1 MLEHIPTH
9 LIGGPL
15 GAGKTSLIRHL
26 LDQKPADE
34 RWAVLINEFGQI
46 GLDAALLTTEADG
59 ISLAEIPGGCL
70 CCVNGMPFQV
80 GLARLLRQ
88 AQPDRLL
95 IEPSGLGH
103 PAELLRQL
111 RQPPWQNVLSVQPTV
126 LVLYAAALSRGEPL
140 PDSQQQA
147 LASLLSEQRQ
157 QHQALSDWRKAV
169 RDYADNA
176 LAASTKLIDGSAS
189 FDDLRPSLDRM
200 ASDLAQAQK
209 LGSDFRAQAYD
220 DFQQT
225 LVQTR
230 EANAATTRLGIILS
244 LVLVVL
250 VSLGAWLV
258 IRSVM
263 VNIRGVITSLQ
274 SIARGDGDLTQRVN
288 VESNDEIG
296 AMIELFNSFLDKLQ
310 RTIRQIIEAA
320 NPLGQVSKELYKL
333 TQGSEEN
340 AKSQQHHTDSI
351 TRDML
356 TMTGS
361 IQEVAQ
367 RSQQASDEANSA
379 ARQAATAREHVGSLS
394 TGISDLGDS
403 VMGAV
408 KAMEQL
414 EEETQEV
421 GSVLTVIRSIA
432 EQTNL
437 LALNAA
443 IEAARAGEQG
453 RGFAVVAD
461 EVRNLAQKTAASTA
475 EIQQIIQRL
484 QNSANTVL
492 NVMTSNG
499 EKSRASIERSI
510 EATQLLEA
518 IAGTVNQIDELN
530 AGIAQFTQE
539 QIGLSSSIRQETQV
553 LQQDAQATA
562 NGAEATAR
570 LGEQLVSTGDHLRA
584 ATGQFRV

>member
-1 MLEHIPTH
+1 MLKN
-9 LIGGPL
+9 L
-15 GAGKTSLIRHL
+15 SLTAKL
-26 LDQKPADE
+26 SLVPA
-34 RWAVLINEFGQI
+34 V
-46 GLDAALLTTEADG
+46 AL
-59 ISLAEIPGGCL
+59 
-70 CCVNGMPFQV
+70 V
-80 GLARLLRQ
+80 G
-88 AQPDRLL
+88 
-95 IEPSGLGH
+95 
-103 PAELLRQL
+103 
-111 RQPPWQNVLSVQPTV
+111 
-126 LVLYAAALSRGEPL
+126 LVLYVVYTSLQLSATDSRLVLLETRSYPTLEKADAVIFQFSRVPALLNNAVAAGEPGIL
-140 PDSQQQA
+140 DEAREVLQQIDSQQQA

-157 QHQALSDWRKAV
+157 QHQALSDWREAV

-351 TRDML
+351 TRDIL

>member
-1 MLEHIPTH
+1 MFKNLSLTAKLALVPAVALLG
-9 LIGGPL
+9 LILYVGY
-15 GAGKTSLIRHL
+15 TSLQLSATDSRLATLETQSYPTLEKADAVIFQFSRLPGLLNNAVAAGEAGL
-26 LDQKPADE
+26 LD
-34 RWAVLINEFGQI
+34 
-46 GLDAALLTTEADG
+46 EA
-59 ISLAEIPGGCL
+59 
-70 CCVNGMPFQV
+70 
-80 GLARLLRQ
+80 RQ
-88 AQPDRLL
+88 
-95 IEPSGLGH
+95 
-103 PAELLRQL
+103 
-111 RQPPWQNVLSVQPTV
+111 VLSDI
-126 LVLYAAALSRGEPL
+126 
-140 PDSQQQA
+140 DSQQQA
-147 LASLLSEQRQ
+147 LATLLNSQPQRQ
-157 QHQALSDWRKAV
+157 QALDGWRSAV
-169 RDYADNA
+169 KTYAENA
-176 LAASTKLIDGSAS
+176 LGASAKLIDGSAS

-200 ASDLAQAQK
+200 ASDLAQAQQQAK
-209 LGSDFRAQAYD
+209 DFRAGAYA
-220 DFQQT
+220 DFQRT
-225 LVQTR
+225 LAETR
-230 EANAATTRLGIILS
+230 EANEQTTRLGIALS
-244 LVLVVL
+244 LVLIVV
-250 VSLGAWLV
+250 VGLGAWLV

-263 VNIRGVITSLQ
+263 ANVRGVIASLQ
-274 SIARGDGDLTQRVN
+274 AIARGDGDLTRRVN

-296 AMIELFNSFLDKLQ
+296 AMIELFNGFLDKLQ

-320 NPLGQVSKELYKL
+320 SPLGEVSKELYNL

-351 TRDML
+351 TRDIL

-367 RSQQASDEANSA
+367 RSQQASDEANAA

-484 QNSANTVL
+484 QTSANTVL
-492 NVMTSNG
+492 DVMTRNG
-499 EKSRASIERSI
+499 EKSRASIERSV

-518 IAGTVNQIDELN
+518 IAHTVNQIDSLN

-539 QIGLSSSIRQETQV
+539 QIGLSSSIQQETQV

-584 ATGQFRV
+584 ATAQFRV

>member
-1 MLEHIPTH
+1 MFKNFSLTAKLSLVPAIALLG
-9 LIGGPL
+9 LILYVGY
-15 GAGKTSLIRHL
+15 TSLQLSATNSRLVSIETQSYPTL
-26 LDQKPADE
+26 EKTD
-34 RWAVLINEFGQI
+34 AVIFQF
-46 GLDAALLTTEADG
+46 
-59 ISLAEIPGGCL
+59 SRIPGLLNNAVAAGEAGIL
-70 CCVNGMPFQV
+70 GE
-80 GLARLLRQ
+80 AR
-88 AQPDRLL
+88 
-95 IEPSGLGH
+95 E
-103 PAELLRQL
+103 
-111 RQPPWQNVLSVQPTV
+111 VLSEIG
-126 LVLYAAALSRGEPL
+126 A
-140 PDSQQQA
+140 QQQA
-147 LASLLSEQRQ
+147 LAMLLNTQPQRL
-157 QHQALSDWRKAV
+157 QALNDWRNAVKA
-169 RDYADNA
+169 YADNA
-176 LAASTKLIDGSAS
+176 LDASAKLIDGSAS

-200 ASDLAQAQK
+200 ASDLSQAQK
-209 LGSDFRAQAYD
+209 LATDFRAGAYQ

-225 LVQTR
+225 LAETR
-230 EANAATTRLGIILS
+230 EANEDTTRLGIILS
-244 LVLVVL
+244 LVLIVV
-250 VSLGAWLV
+250 VTLGAWLV

-263 VNIRGVITSLQ
+263 ANVRGVIASLQ

-296 AMIELFNSFLDKLQ
+296 AMIELFNGFLDKLQ
-310 RTIRQIIEAA
+310 HTIRQIIEAA
-320 NPLGQVSKELYKL
+320 SPLGQVSKELYKL

-340 AKSQQHHTDSI
+340 AKSQQNHTDSI
-351 TRDML
+351 TRDIL

-461 EVRNLAQKTAASTA
+461 EVRNLAQKTSASTA

-484 QNSANTVL
+484 QSSANTVL
-492 NVMTSNG
+492 NVMNSNG
-499 EKSRASIERSI
+499 EKSRASIERSV
-510 EATQLLEA
+510 EATQLLET
-518 IAGTVNQIDELN
+518 IARTVNQIDELN

-539 QIGLSSSIRQETQV
+539 QIGLSSSIQQETQV

-584 ATGQFRV
+584 ATAQFRV

>member
-1 MLEHIPTH
+1 MLKN
-9 LIGGPL
+9 L
-15 GAGKTSLIRHL
+15 SLTAKL
-26 LDQKPADE
+26 SLVPA
-34 RWAVLINEFGQI
+34 V
-46 GLDAALLTTEADG
+46 AL
-59 ISLAEIPGGCL
+59 
-70 CCVNGMPFQV
+70 V
-80 GLARLLRQ
+80 G
-88 AQPDRLL
+88 
-95 IEPSGLGH
+95 
-103 PAELLRQL
+103 
-111 RQPPWQNVLSVQPTV
+111 
-126 LVLYAAALSRGEPL
+126 LVLYVVYTSLQLSATDSRLVLLETRSYPTLEKADAVIFQFSRVPALLNNAVAAGEPGIL
-140 PDSQQQA
+140 DEAREVLQQIDSQQQA

-157 QHQALSDWRKAV
+157 QHQALSDWREAV

-351 TRDML
+351 TRDIL

-367 RSQQASDEANSA
+367 RSRQASDEANSA

>member
-1 MLEHIPTH
+1 MLKN
-9 LIGGPL
+9 L
-15 GAGKTSLIRHL
+15 SLTAKL
-26 LDQKPADE
+26 SLVPA
-34 RWAVLINEFGQI
+34 V
-46 GLDAALLTTEADG
+46 ALLG
-59 ISLAEIPGGCL
+59 
-70 CCVNGMPFQV
+70 
-80 GLARLLRQ
+80 
-88 AQPDRLL
+88 
-95 IEPSGLGH
+95 
-103 PAELLRQL
+103 
-111 RQPPWQNVLSVQPTV
+111 
-126 LVLYAAALSRGEPL
+126 LVLYVVYTSLQLSATDSRLVLLETRSYPTLEKADAVIFQFSRVPALLNNAVAAGEPGIL
-140 PDSQQQA
+140 DEAHDVLQQIDTQQQA

-176 LAASTKLIDGSAS
+176 LAASSKLIDGSAS

-263 VNIRGVITSLQ
+263 VNIRGVIASLQ

-320 NPLGQVSKELYKL
+320 APLGQVSKDLYQL

-351 TRDML
+351 SRDIL

-394 TGISDLGDS
+394 TGINDLGDS

-584 ATGQFRV
+584 ATSQFRV

>member
-1 MLEHIPTH
+1 MLKN
-9 LIGGPL
+9 L
-15 GAGKTSLIRHL
+15 SLTAKL
-26 LDQKPADE
+26 SLVPA
-34 RWAVLINEFGQI
+34 V
-46 GLDAALLTTEADG
+46 ALLG
-59 ISLAEIPGGCL
+59 
-70 CCVNGMPFQV
+70 
-80 GLARLLRQ
+80 
-88 AQPDRLL
+88 
-95 IEPSGLGH
+95 
-103 PAELLRQL
+103 
-111 RQPPWQNVLSVQPTV
+111 
-126 LVLYAAALSRGEPL
+126 LVLYVVYTSLQLSATDSRLVLLETRSYPTLEKADAVIFQFSRVPALLNNAVAAGEPGIL
-140 PDSQQQA
+140 DEARDVLQQIDSQQQA

-176 LAASTKLIDGSAS
+176 LAASSKLIDGSAS
-189 FDDLRPSLDRM
+189 FDDLRPGLDRM

-209 LGSDFRAQAYD
+209 LASDFRAQAYA

-263 VNIRGVITSLQ
+263 VNIRGVIASLQ

-310 RTIRQIIEAA
+310 RTIRQIIDAA
-320 NPLGQVSKELYKL
+320 APLGQVSKDLYQL

-351 TRDML
+351 SRDIL

-367 RSQQASDEANSA
+367 RSRQASDEANSA

-394 TGISDLGDS
+394 TGINDLGDS

-518 IAGTVNQIDELN
+518 IARTVNQIDELN

>member
-1 MLEHIPTH
+1 ML
-9 LIGGPL
+9 
-15 GAGKTSLIRHL
+15 KNFSLTAKL
-26 LDQKPADE
+26 SLVPAV
-34 RWAVLINEFGQI
+34 ALFG
-46 GLDAALLTTEADG
+46 
-59 ISLAEIPGGCL
+59 
-70 CCVNGMPFQV
+70 
-80 GLARLLRQ
+80 
-88 AQPDRLL
+88 
-95 IEPSGLGH
+95 
-103 PAELLRQL
+103 
-111 RQPPWQNVLSVQPTV
+111 
-126 LVLYAAALSRGEPL
+126 LVLYVLYTSLQLSATDSRLALLETRSYPTLEKTDAVIFQFSRVPALLNNAVAAGEPGVL
-140 PDSQQQA
+140 DEARQVLQQIDSQQQS
-147 LASLLSEQRQ
+147 LATLLADQRTQ
-157 QHQALSDWRKAV
+157 QQALEEWRKAV

-176 LAASTKLIDGSAS
+176 LAASSKLIDGSAS

-200 ASDLAQAQK
+200 ASELAQAQQ
-209 LGSDFRAQAYD
+209 LGSTFRAQAYA

-225 LVQTR
+225 LAQTR
-230 EANAATTRLGIILS
+230 EANAATTRLGIFLS

-250 VSLGAWLV
+250 VGLGAWLV

-263 VNIRGVITSLQ
+263 ANVRGVIASLQ
-274 SIARGDGDLTQRVN
+274 SIARGDGDLSQRVN

-296 AMIELFNSFLDKLQ
+296 AMIELFNGFLDKLQ
-310 RTIRQIIEAA
+310 GTIRQIIEAA
-320 NPLGQVSKELYKL
+320 NPLGQVSKELYQL
-333 TQGSEEN
+333 TQGAEEN

-351 TRDML
+351 TRDIL

-367 RSQQASDEANSA
+367 RSRQASDQANAA
-379 ARQAATAREHVGSLS
+379 ARQTASAREHVSSLS

-499 EKSRASIERSI
+499 EKSRASIQRSV
-510 EATQLLEA
+510 EATELLQT
-518 IAGTVNQIDELN
+518 IARTVNQIDELN

-539 QIGLSSSIRQETQV
+539 QIGLSSSIQQETQV

-570 LGEQLVSTGDHLRA
+570 LGEQLVTTGDHLRA
-584 ATGQFRV
+584 ATNQFRV

>member
-1 MLEHIPTH
+1 MLKN
-9 LIGGPL
+9 L
-15 GAGKTSLIRHL
+15 SLTAKL
-26 LDQKPADE
+26 SLVPA
-34 RWAVLINEFGQI
+34 V
-46 GLDAALLTTEADG
+46 AL
-59 ISLAEIPGGCL
+59 
-70 CCVNGMPFQV
+70 V
-80 GLARLLRQ
+80 G
-88 AQPDRLL
+88 
-95 IEPSGLGH
+95 
-103 PAELLRQL
+103 
-111 RQPPWQNVLSVQPTV
+111 
-126 LVLYAAALSRGEPL
+126 LVLYVVYTSLQLSATDSRLVLLETRSYPTLEKADAVIFQFSRVPALLNNAVAAGEPGIL
-140 PDSQQQA
+140 DEAREVLQQIDSQQQA

-310 RTIRQIIEAA
+310 RTIRQTIEAA

-351 TRDML
+351 TRDIL

>member
-1 MLEHIPTH
+1 MF
-9 LIGGPL
+9 
-15 GAGKTSLIRHL
+15 KNFSLTAKL
-26 LDQKPADE
+26 SLVPA
-34 RWAVLINEFGQI
+34 V
-46 GLDAALLTTEADG
+46 ALLG
-59 ISLAEIPGGCL
+59 
-70 CCVNGMPFQV
+70 
-80 GLARLLRQ
+80 
-88 AQPDRLL
+88 
-95 IEPSGLGH
+95 
-103 PAELLRQL
+103 
-111 RQPPWQNVLSVQPTV
+111 
-126 LVLYAAALSRGEPL
+126 LVLYVGYTSLQLSATDSRLVTLETQSYPTLEKADAVIFQFSRIPGLLNNAVAAGEPGIL
-140 PDSQQQA
+140 DEAREVLGEIDRQQQA
-147 LASLLSEQRQ
+147 LATLLVSQPQRR
-157 QHQALSDWRKAV
+157 QALDNWRNAV
-169 RDYADNA
+169 TAYADNA
-176 LAASTKLIDGSAS
+176 LGASTKLISGSAS

-209 LGSDFRAQAYD
+209 QATDFRAGAYA

-225 LVQTR
+225 LAETR
-230 EANAATTRLGIILS
+230 EANESTTRLGIILS
-244 LVLVVL
+244 LVLIVV

-263 VNIRGVITSLQ
+263 ANVRGVIASLQ

-288 VESNDEIG
+288 VKSNDEIG
-296 AMIELFNSFLDKLQ
+296 AMIELFNGFLDKLQ
-310 RTIRQIIEAA
+310 HTIRQIIEAA
-320 NPLGQVSKELYKL
+320 SPLGQVSKELYNL

-351 TRDML
+351 TRDIL

-394 TGISDLGDS
+394 SGISDLGNS
-403 VMGAV
+403 VMSAV

-484 QNSANTVL
+484 QSSANTVL
-492 NVMTSNG
+492 NVMNSNG
-499 EKSRASIERSI
+499 EKSRASIERSV
-510 EATQLLEA
+510 EATQLLET
-518 IAGTVNQIDELN
+518 IARTVNQIDELN

-539 QIGLSSSIRQETQV
+539 QIGLSSSIQQETQV

-584 ATGQFRV
+584 ATAQFRV

>member
-1 MLEHIPTH
+1 MLKN
-9 LIGGPL
+9 L
-15 GAGKTSLIRHL
+15 SLTAKL
-26 LDQKPADE
+26 SLVPA
-34 RWAVLINEFGQI
+34 V
-46 GLDAALLTTEADG
+46 AL
-59 ISLAEIPGGCL
+59 
-70 CCVNGMPFQV
+70 V
-80 GLARLLRQ
+80 G
-88 AQPDRLL
+88 
-95 IEPSGLGH
+95 
-103 PAELLRQL
+103 
-111 RQPPWQNVLSVQPTV
+111 
-126 LVLYAAALSRGEPL
+126 LVLYVVYTSLQLSATDSRLVLLETRSYPTLEKADAVIFQFSRVPALLNNAVAAGEPGIL
-140 PDSQQQA
+140 DEAREVLQQIDSQQQA

-310 RTIRQIIEAA
+310 RTIRQIIDAA
-320 NPLGQVSKELYKL
+320 APLGQVSKDLYQL

-351 TRDML
+351 SRDIL

-367 RSQQASDEANSA
+367 RSRQASDEANSA

-394 TGISDLGDS
+394 TGINDLGDS

-518 IAGTVNQIDELN
+518 IARTVNQIDELN

-539 QIGLSSSIRQETQV
+539 QIGLSSSIQQETQV

>member
-1 MLEHIPTH
+1 MLKN
-9 LIGGPL
+9 L
-15 GAGKTSLIRHL
+15 SLTAKL
-26 LDQKPADE
+26 SLVPA
-34 RWAVLINEFGQI
+34 V
-46 GLDAALLTTEADG
+46 AL
-59 ISLAEIPGGCL
+59 
-70 CCVNGMPFQV
+70 V
-80 GLARLLRQ
+80 G
-88 AQPDRLL
+88 
-95 IEPSGLGH
+95 
-103 PAELLRQL
+103 
-111 RQPPWQNVLSVQPTV
+111 
-126 LVLYAAALSRGEPL
+126 LVLYVVYTSLQLSATDSRLVLLETRSYPTLEKADAVIFQFSRVPALLNNAVAAGEPGIL
-140 PDSQQQA
+140 DEAREVLQQIDSQQQA

-310 RTIRQIIEAA
+310 RTIRQTIEAA

-351 TRDML
+351 TRDIL

-461 EVRNLAQKTAASTA
+461 EVRNLAQKTAESTA

>member
-1 MLEHIPTH
+1 MLKN
-9 LIGGPL
+9 L
-15 GAGKTSLIRHL
+15 SLTAKL
-26 LDQKPADE
+26 SLVPA
-34 RWAVLINEFGQI
+34 V
-46 GLDAALLTTEADG
+46 ALLG
-59 ISLAEIPGGCL
+59 
-70 CCVNGMPFQV
+70 
-80 GLARLLRQ
+80 
-88 AQPDRLL
+88 
-95 IEPSGLGH
+95 
-103 PAELLRQL
+103 
-111 RQPPWQNVLSVQPTV
+111 
-126 LVLYAAALSRGEPL
+126 LVLYVVYTSLQLSATDSRLVLLETRIYPTLEKADAVIFQFSRVPALLNNAVAAGEPGIL
-140 PDSQQQA
+140 DEARDVLQQIDTQQQA

-176 LAASTKLIDGSAS
+176 LAASSKLIDGSAS

-209 LGSDFRAQAYD
+209 LASDFRAQAYA

-263 VNIRGVITSLQ
+263 VNIRGVIASLQ

-320 NPLGQVSKELYKL
+320 APLGQVSKDLYQL

-351 TRDML
+351 SRDIL

-367 RSQQASDEANSA
+367 RSRQASDEANSA

-394 TGISDLGDS
+394 TGINDLGDS

-530 AGIAQFTQE
+530 AGIARFTQE

-584 ATGQFRV
+584 ATSQFRV

>member
-1 MLEHIPTH
+1 MLKN
-9 LIGGPL
+9 L
-15 GAGKTSLIRHL
+15 SLTAKL
-26 LDQKPADE
+26 SLVPA
-34 RWAVLINEFGQI
+34 V
-46 GLDAALLTTEADG
+46 ALLG
-59 ISLAEIPGGCL
+59 
-70 CCVNGMPFQV
+70 
-80 GLARLLRQ
+80 
-88 AQPDRLL
+88 
-95 IEPSGLGH
+95 
-103 PAELLRQL
+103 
-111 RQPPWQNVLSVQPTV
+111 
-126 LVLYAAALSRGEPL
+126 LVLYVVYTSLQLSATDSRLVLLENRSYPTLEKADAVIFQFSRVPALLNNAVAAGEPGIL
-140 PDSQQQA
+140 DEARDVLQQIDSQQQA

-176 LAASTKLIDGSAS
+176 LAASSKLIDGSAS
-189 FDDLRPSLDRM
+189 FDDLRPGLDRM

-209 LGSDFRAQAYD
+209 LASDFRAQAYA

-263 VNIRGVITSLQ
+263 VNIRGVIASLQ

-320 NPLGQVSKELYKL
+320 APLGQVSKDLYQL

-351 TRDML
+351 SRDIL

-367 RSQQASDEANSA
+367 RSRQASDEANSA

-518 IAGTVNQIDELN
+518 IARTVNQIDELN
-530 AGIAQFTQE
+530 AGIAQFTHE

>member
-1 MLEHIPTH
+1 MFKNFSLTAKLSLVPAVALLGLILYVGYTSLQLSATDSRLVMLETQSYPT
-9 LIGGPL
+9 LE
-15 GAGKTSLIRHL
+15 K
-26 LDQKPADE
+26 AD
-34 RWAVLINEFGQI
+34 AVIFQF
-46 GLDAALLTTEADG
+46 
-59 ISLAEIPGGCL
+59 SRIPG
-70 CCVNGMPFQV
+70 
-80 GLARLLRQ
+80 LLNN
-88 AQPDRLL
+88 AVAAG
-95 IEPSGLGH
+95 EPSMLDEARDVLGKIDT
-103 PAELLRQL
+103 E
-111 RQPPWQNVLSVQPTV
+111 
-126 LVLYAAALSRGEPL
+126 
-140 PDSQQQA
+140 QQA
-147 LASLLSEQRQ
+147 LGALLSSQPQRRQ
-157 QHQALSDWRKAV
+157 TLDSWRSAVKTYAENALS
-169 RDYADNA
+169 
-176 LAASTKLIDGSAS
+176 ASTKLIDGSAS
-189 FDDLRPSLDRM
+189 FDDLRPNLDRM
-200 ASDLAQAQK
+200 ASDLSQAQK
-209 LGSDFRAQAYD
+209 LAADFRTGAYQ

-225 LVQTR
+225 LAEAR
-230 EANAATTRLGIILS
+230 EANERTTRLGIVLS
-244 LVLVVL
+244 LVLIVV
-250 VSLGAWLV
+250 VSAGAWLV

-263 VNIRGVITSLQ
+263 ANVRGVIASLQ
-274 SIARGDGDLTQRVN
+274 AIARGDGDLTRRVN

-296 AMIELFNSFLDKLQ
+296 AMIELFNGFLDKLQ

-320 NPLGQVSKELYKL
+320 SPLGQVSKELYKL

-351 TRDML
+351 TRDIL

-361 IQEVAQ
+361 IHEVAQ

-379 ARQAATAREHVGSLS
+379 ARQAATARDHIGSLAS
-394 TGISDLGDS
+394 GISDLGTS
-403 VMGAV
+403 VMSAV
-408 KAMEQL
+408 QAMEQL

-484 QNSANTVL
+484 QSSANTVL

-499 EKSRASIERSI
+499 EKSRSSIERSV
-510 EATQLLEA
+510 EATQLLET
-518 IAGTVNQIDELN
+518 IALTVNQIDELN

-539 QIGLSSSIRQETQV
+539 QIGLSSSIQQETQV

-584 ATGQFRV
+584 ATAQFRV

>member
-1 MLEHIPTH
+1 MFKNFSLTAKLSLVPAVALLGLILYVGYTSLQLSATDSRLVMLETQSYPTLEKADAVIFQFSRIPGLLNNAVAAGEPGILDEARDALGKIDTEQRA
-9 LIGGPL
+9 L
-15 GAGKTSLIRHL
+15 GAL
-26 LDQKPADE
+26 LSSQPQ
-34 RWAVLINEFGQI
+34 R
-46 GLDAALLTTEADG
+46 
-59 ISLAEIPGGCL
+59 
-70 CCVNGMPFQV
+70 
-80 GLARLLRQ
+80 RQ
-88 AQPDRLL
+88 ALDSWR
-95 IEPSGLGH
+95 SAVKTY
-103 PAELLRQL
+103 AE
-111 RQPPWQNVLSVQPTV
+111 N
-126 LVLYAAALSRGEPL
+126 ALS
-140 PDSQQQA
+140 
-147 LASLLSEQRQ
+147 AS
-157 QHQALSDWRKAV
+157 A
-169 RDYADNA
+169 
-176 LAASTKLIDGSAS
+176 KLIDGSAS
-189 FDDLRPSLDRM
+189 FDDLRPNLDRM
-200 ASDLAQAQK
+200 ASDLSQAQK
-209 LGSDFRAQAYD
+209 LAADFRTGAYQ

-225 LVQTR
+225 LAEAR
-230 EANAATTRLGIILS
+230 EANERTTRLGIILS
-244 LVLVVL
+244 LVLIVV
-250 VSLGAWLV
+250 VSAGAWLV

-263 VNIRGVITSLQ
+263 ANVRGVIASLQ
-274 SIARGDGDLTQRVN
+274 AIARGDGDLTRRVN

-296 AMIELFNSFLDKLQ
+296 AMIELFNGFLDKLQ

-320 NPLGQVSKELYKL
+320 SPLGQVSKELYKL

-351 TRDML
+351 TRDIL

-367 RSQQASDEANSA
+367 RSQQASEEANSA
-379 ARQAATAREHVGSLS
+379 ARQAATARDHIGSLAS
-394 TGISDLGDS
+394 GISDLGTS
-403 VMGAV
+403 VMSAV
-408 KAMEQL
+408 QAMEQL

-484 QNSANTVL
+484 QSSANTVL

-499 EKSRASIERSI
+499 EKSRSSIERSV
-510 EATQLLEA
+510 EATQLLET
-518 IAGTVNQIDELN
+518 IALTVNQIDELN

-539 QIGLSSSIRQETQV
+539 QIGLSSSIQQETQV

-584 ATGQFRV
+584 ATAQFRV

>member
-1 MLEHIPTH
+1 MLKNFSLTAKLSLVPAVALLG
-9 LIGGPL
+9 LILYVGY
-15 GAGKTSLIRHL
+15 TSLQLSATDSRLVFLENRGYPTLEKADAVIFQFSRVPAL
-26 LDQKPADE
+26 LNNAVAAGEPGVLDE
-34 RWAVLINEFGQI
+34 AREVLQQI
-46 GLDAALLTTEADG
+46 DTQQQSLAALLSD
-59 ISLAEIPGGCL
+59 
-70 CCVNGMPFQV
+70 
-80 GLARLLRQ
+80 
-88 AQPDRLL
+88 
-95 IEPSGLGH
+95 
-103 PAELLRQL
+103 
-111 RQPPWQNVLSVQPTV
+111 
-126 LVLYAAALSRGEPL
+126 
-140 PDSQQQA
+140 
-147 LASLLSEQRQ
+147 QRQ
-157 QHQALSDWRKAV
+157 QHQALGDWRKAV

-176 LAASTKLIDGSAS
+176 LAASSKLIDGSAS

-220 DFQQT
+220 SFQQT
-225 LVQTR
+225 LVETR
-230 EANAATTRLGIILS
+230 EANANTTRLGIILS
-244 LVLVVL
+244 LVLVIL

-263 VNIRGVITSLQ
+263 VNIRGVIASLQ

-310 RTIRQIIEAA
+310 RTIRQIIDAA
-320 NPLGQVSKELYKL
+320 APLGQVSKDLYQL

-351 TRDML
+351 SRDIL

-367 RSQQASDEANSA
+367 RSRQASDEANSA

-394 TGISDLGDS
+394 TGINDLGDS

-475 EIQQIIQRL
+475 EIPADHPAPAEQRQHRTQRNDQQRREISRQYRALHRGHSAAGSHRTHRQPDRRTQRRHRPVHAGADRPVEFHPTR
-484 QNSANTVL
+484 NPSVAAGR
-492 NVMTSNG
+492 TSNRKRRRSHRPPWRTTG
-499 EKSRASIERSI
+499 EYRRPPARGYGPIPCLTIPGASNDCTSCRRPGSC
-510 EATQLLEA
+510 LPGRNSCLRP
-518 IAGTVNQIDELN
+518 GT
-530 AGIAQFTQE
+530 GRTP
-539 QIGLSSSIRQETQV
+539 
-553 LQQDAQATA
+553 LQRFRYR
-562 NGAEATAR
+562 R
-570 LGEQLVSTGDHLRA
+570 LHPPGW
-584 ATGQFRV
+584 

>member
-1 MLEHIPTH
+1 MLKN
-9 LIGGPL
+9 L
-15 GAGKTSLIRHL
+15 SLTAKL
-26 LDQKPADE
+26 SLVPA
-34 RWAVLINEFGQI
+34 V
-46 GLDAALLTTEADG
+46 ALLG
-59 ISLAEIPGGCL
+59 
-70 CCVNGMPFQV
+70 
-80 GLARLLRQ
+80 
-88 AQPDRLL
+88 
-95 IEPSGLGH
+95 
-103 PAELLRQL
+103 
-111 RQPPWQNVLSVQPTV
+111 
-126 LVLYAAALSRGEPL
+126 LVLYVVYTSLQLSATDSRLVLLETRSYPTLEKADAVIFQFSRVPALLNNAVAAGEPGIL
-140 PDSQQQA
+140 DEARDVLQQIDSQQQA

-176 LAASTKLIDGSAS
+176 LAASSKLIDGSAS
-189 FDDLRPSLDRM
+189 FDDLRPGLDRM

-209 LGSDFRAQAYD
+209 LASDFRAQAYA

-263 VNIRGVITSLQ
+263 VNIRGVIASLQ

-310 RTIRQIIEAA
+310 RTIRQIIDAA
-320 NPLGQVSKELYKL
+320 APLGQVSKDLYQL

-351 TRDML
+351 SRDIL

-394 TGISDLGDS
+394 TGINDLGDS

-518 IAGTVNQIDELN
+518 IARTVNQIDELN

-584 ATGQFRV
+584 ATSQFRV

>member
-1 MLEHIPTH
+1 MF
-9 LIGGPL
+9 
-15 GAGKTSLIRHL
+15 KNFS
-26 LDQKPADE
+26 
-34 RWAVLINEFGQI
+34 
-46 GLDAALLTTEADG
+46 LTTK
-59 ISLAEIPGGCL
+59 
-70 CCVNGMPFQV
+70 
-80 GLARLLRQ
+80 LL
-88 AQPDRLL
+88 LV
-95 IEPSGLGH
+95 
-103 PAELLRQL
+103 PAVALFG
-111 RQPPWQNVLSVQPTV
+111 
-126 LVLYAAALSRGEPL
+126 LVLYVGYTSLQLSATDSRLVTLEKQSYPTLEKADAVIFQFSRIPGLLNNAVAAGEAGL
-140 PDSQQQA
+140 LGEAREVLADIDTQQQA
-147 LASLLSEQRQ
+147 LAALLAGEPQRR
-157 QHQALSDWRKAV
+157 QALDNWRTAVKA
-169 RDYADNA
+169 YADNA
-176 LAASTKLIDGSAS
+176 LGASAKLIDGSAS

-209 LGSDFRAQAYD
+209 LASEFRTGAYEDFR
-220 DFQQT
+220 QT
-225 LVQTR
+225 LAQTR
-230 EANAATTRLGIILS
+230 EDNAATTRLGIILS
-244 LVLVVL
+244 LVLVVV

-263 VNIRGVITSLQ
+263 ANVRGVIASLQ

-288 VESNDEIG
+288 VSSNDEIG
-296 AMIELFNSFLDKLQ
+296 AMIELFNGFLDKLQ

-320 NPLGQVSKELYKL
+320 SPLGQVSKELYNL

-351 TRDML
+351 TRDIL
-356 TMTGS
+356 NMTGS

-379 ARQAATAREHVGSLS
+379 ARQAAAAREHVGSLS
-394 TGISDLGDS
+394 SGISDLGNS
-403 VMGAV
+403 VMSAV
-408 KAMEQL
+408 QAMEQL

-484 QNSANTVL
+484 QTSANTVL

-499 EKSRASIERSI
+499 EKSRASIERSV
-510 EATQLLEA
+510 EATQLLET
-518 IAGTVNQIDELN
+518 IAQTVNQIDELN

-539 QIGLSSSIRQETQV
+539 QIGLSSSIQQETQV

-584 ATGQFRV
+584 ATAQFRV

>member
-1 MLEHIPTH
+1 MFKNLSLTAKLSLVPAVALLG
-9 LIGGPL
+9 LILYVGY
-15 GAGKTSLIRHL
+15 TSLQLSATDSRLAALETQRYPTLEKADAVIFQFSRLPGLLNNAVAAGEAGL
-26 LDQKPADE
+26 LDEARQVLAD
-34 RWAVLINEFGQI
+34 I
-46 GLDAALLTTEADG
+46 
-59 ISLAEIPGGCL
+59 
-70 CCVNGMPFQV
+70 
-80 GLARLLRQ
+80 
-88 AQPDRLL
+88 
-95 IEPSGLGH
+95 
-103 PAELLRQL
+103 
-111 RQPPWQNVLSVQPTV
+111 
-126 LVLYAAALSRGEPL
+126 
-140 PDSQQQA
+140 DSQQQA
-147 LASLLSEQRQ
+147 LATLLNGQPQRQ
-157 QHQALSDWRKAV
+157 QALDSWRNAV
-169 RDYADNA
+169 KTYAENA
-176 LAASTKLIDGSAS
+176 LGASAKLIDGSAS

-200 ASDLAQAQK
+200 ASDLAQAQQQAT
-209 LGSDFRAQAYD
+209 DFRAGAYA
-220 DFQQT
+220 DFQGT
-225 LVQTR
+225 LAETR
-230 EANAATTRLGIILS
+230 EANEQTTRLGIVLS
-244 LVLVVL
+244 LVLVV
-250 VSLGAWLV
+250 VVGLGAWLV

-263 VNIRGVITSLQ
+263 ANVRGVIASLQ
-274 SIARGDGDLTQRVN
+274 AIARGDGDLTRRVN

-296 AMIELFNSFLDKLQ
+296 AMIELFNGFLDKLQ

-320 NPLGQVSKELYKL
+320 SPLGEVSKELYDL

-351 TRDML
+351 SRDIL

-379 ARQAATAREHVGSLS
+379 ARQAATASEHVGSLS

-484 QNSANTVL
+484 QTSANTVL
-492 NVMTSNG
+492 DVMTRNG
-499 EKSRASIERSI
+499 EKSRASIERSV
-510 EATQLLEA
+510 EATQLLET
-518 IAGTVNQIDELN
+518 IAHTVNQIDALN

-584 ATGQFRV
+584 ATAQFRV

>member
-1 MLEHIPTH
+1 MFKNFSLTAKLSLVPAVALLGLILYVGYTSLQLSATDSRLVMLETQSYPT
-9 LIGGPL
+9 LE
-15 GAGKTSLIRHL
+15 K
-26 LDQKPADE
+26 AD
-34 RWAVLINEFGQI
+34 AVIFQF
-46 GLDAALLTTEADG
+46 
-59 ISLAEIPGGCL
+59 SRIPG
-70 CCVNGMPFQV
+70 
-80 GLARLLRQ
+80 LLNN
-88 AQPDRLL
+88 A
-95 IEPSGLGH
+95 
-103 PAELLRQL
+103 
-111 RQPPWQNVLSVQPTV
+111 V
-126 LVLYAAALSRGEPL
+126 AAGEPGIL
-140 PDSQQQA
+140 DEARDVLGKIDTEQQA
-147 LASLLSEQRQ
+147 LGALLSSQPQRR
-157 QHQALSDWRKAV
+157 QALDSWRSAV
-169 RDYADNA
+169 KTYAENA
-176 LAASTKLIDGSAS
+176 LSASAKLIDGSAS
-189 FDDLRPSLDRM
+189 FDDLRPNLDRM
-200 ASDLAQAQK
+200 ASDLSQAQK
-209 LGSDFRAQAYD
+209 LAADFRTGAYQ

-225 LVQTR
+225 LAEAR
-230 EANAATTRLGIILS
+230 EANERTTRLGIILS
-244 LVLVVL
+244 LVLIVV
-250 VSLGAWLV
+250 VSAGAWLV

-263 VNIRGVITSLQ
+263 ANVRGVIASLQ
-274 SIARGDGDLTQRVN
+274 AIARGDGDLTRRVN

-296 AMIELFNSFLDKLQ
+296 AMIELFNGFLDKLQ

-320 NPLGQVSKELYKL
+320 SPLGQVSKELYNL

-351 TRDML
+351 TRDIL

-367 RSQQASDEANSA
+367 RSQQASDEANAA
-379 ARQAATAREHVGSLS
+379 ARQAATARAHVSSLS
-394 TGISDLGDS
+394 SGISDLGSS
-403 VMGAV
+403 VMSAV
-408 KAMEQL
+408 QAMEQL

-484 QNSANTVL
+484 QTSANTVL

-499 EKSRASIERSI
+499 EKSRSSIERSV
-510 EATQLLEA
+510 EATQLLET
-518 IAGTVNQIDELN
+518 IALTVNQIDELN

-539 QIGLSSSIRQETQV
+539 QIGLSSSIQQETQV

-584 ATGQFRV
+584 ATAQFRV

>member
-1 MLEHIPTH
+1 MLKNLPLTLKLSLAPAVAILGLVLFVGYTSLQLSATDVRLHDLETRSYPMLERADAAIFQFSRIPG
-9 LIGGPL
+9 LL
-15 GAGKTSLIRHL
+15 NSAVAAGEQNL
-26 LDQKPADE
+26 LDEAGE
-34 RWAVLINEFGQI
+34 VLKDIESHQ
-46 GLDAALLTTEADG
+46 
-59 ISLAEIPGGCL
+59 
-70 CCVNGMPFQV
+70 QV
-80 GLARLLRQ
+80 LEKLVHA
-88 AQPDRLL
+88 
-95 IEPSGLGH
+95 PS
-103 PAELLRQL
+103 R
-111 RQPPWQNVLSVQPTV
+111 
-126 LVLYAAALSRGEPL
+126 
-140 PDSQQQA
+140 
-147 LASLLSEQRQ
+147 RQ
-157 QHQALSDWRKAV
+157 QLGDWRLAV
-169 RDYADNA
+169 ERYADNA
-176 LAASTKLIDGSAS
+176 MSASNKLVSGSAS
-189 FDDLRPSLDRM
+189 FEDLRPALDRM
-200 ASDLAQAQK
+200 ANDLAEAQK
-209 LGSDFRAQAYD
+209 LAAEFRTAAYNDFE
-220 DFQQT
+220 QT
-225 LVQTR
+225 LAETR
-230 EANAATTRLGIILS
+230 EVNATTTQLGIVLS
-244 LVLVVL
+244 LALLVLVTVC
-250 VSLGAWLV
+250 AWLV

-263 VNIRGVITSLQ
+263 TNVRGVIASLQ

-288 VESNDEIG
+288 VESSDEIG
-296 AMIELFNSFLDKLQ
+296 AMIELFNGFLDKLQ

-320 NPLGQVSKELYKL
+320 SPLDQVSRELYNL

-351 TRDML
+351 TRDIL

-367 RSQQASDEANSA
+367 RSRQASNEANSA
-379 ARQAATAREHVGSLS
+379 AHQAAAAREHVGSLS
-394 TGISDLGDS
+394 SGISDLGDS
-403 VMGAV
+403 VMSAV

-432 EQTNL
+432 DQTNL

-484 QNSANTVL
+484 QASANTVL
-492 NVMTSNG
+492 NVMNSNG
-499 EKSRASIERSI
+499 EKSRASIERSV
-510 EATQLLEA
+510 EATGLLET
-518 IAGTVNQIDELN
+518 IAQTVNQIDELN

-539 QIGLSSSIRQETQV
+539 QIGLSSSIQQETHV

-584 ATGQFRV
+584 ATAQFRV